1 MADSNTATSP
11 GANNDASSWL
21 KQRSAIFSN
30 SSSTTN
36 TINTPVKSPVKVV
49 DKELARLKNMGAVNS
64 VWSNKFVQEDN
75 PGGTDKKRTSPTSRT
90 SSPLPSSL
98 QTPLSPR
105 RDKVNTSPRP
115 NANYIPVTGARQN
128 FSTPTGQPTSPKS
141 PKSPSFS
148 DSKFNIRAR
157 TLSVNNK
164 KMADDVSAALQ
175 SNKKSPEIKPAHNKQ
190 SSFSNSMGYFS
201 KASMSSLD
209 LNEAAQ
215 TEESSFRS
223 GRASNA
229 SSLMSPTTS
238 VGNGRGSVNSVPSA
252 HEEEAANLWFQC
264 ETLKTQ
270 FAQTYARLDRA
281 NEDLEFYKRQ
291 MEQQGEVHRTSEGNS
306 SGSVNSVSSAHEEE
320 AANLWFQCETLKT
333 QFAQTNARLTRANE
347 DLEFYKRQMEQQGEV
362 LRTSE
367 GNGSGSV
374 NSVSSAHEE
383 EAANLWFQCETLK
396 TQFAQTN
403 ARLTR
408 ANEDLEFYKRQM
420 EQQGEVLRTSERNS
434 NGSVNSVSSAHEEEA
449 ANLWFQCETLKTQ
462 FAQTNARLIRANED
476 LEFYK
481 RQMEQQGEVHREGM
495 ATVVEEKEKETL
507 RVRQLAE
514 LIVKQDQLLNE
525 YEIQLEC
532 LTRLTNESAYL
543 GQTQAEME
551 GLHQELGFLHKQK
564 EDMEGNIAALRA
576 ELEMSYS
583 QMRLMMLVSTEI
595 QNEFENFKT
604 RIDAEVKTLLNQK
617 QAEHEAELKALE
629 EKLSATP
636 VGTIA
641 ATAAIATAT
650 TTAVNTDR
658 SVDVSEAD
666 KMQQEVLQVTDALK
680 AAEIG
685 KSAAEAD
692 KMAAESGK
700 LNAEK
705 EAAAAISQVNSLRDQ
720 VVSLTEA
727 LEEKHRAVLDLESQ
741 LKTQKMTMDA
751 QMMELTQTI
760 LEKDALLME
769 FMSSRN
775 NSRDVISPSQQQPD
789 ALGRSMA
796 SATVAP
802 VSLTNSFYHPQE
814 DNSNSNTEARLQM
827 SQVRQYMYSSSD
839 DDDEDE
845 SEVIMMSY
853 SDEEVESNVHQVYQS
868 NNTLHH
874 EHYHQMMNTSSQSNT
889 LHSPAETIS
898 STITFDSSE
907 EDEEE
912 EEKVAEIKHFSYS
925 SVQSQVTRPV
935 SLISTTGSLSNGA
948 ISDNESQ
955 HNRLSVSGPVVPARF
970 SVTKETNA
978 NWPMPPPTPP
988 PSEPLPPV
996 PAVIVENKQV
1006 NNGTQQEP
1014 SSPIAKIQESI
1025 LPPLPTPPTAT
1036 TPVDDL
1042 KQMNSIVPP
1051 PRRARSKTMA
1061 REEVP
1066 DLSVYTTSVHQTNE
1080 LPRIIPVQKPKE
1092 EQEPVPPP
1100 RKDVPTAQHTKWM
1113 DDPESE
1119 EDDLWCDTESKQPE
1133 WNAVAV

>member
-306 SGSVNSVSSAHEEE
+306 
-320 AANLWFQCETLKT
+320 
-333 QFAQTNARLTRANE
+333 
-347 DLEFYKRQMEQQGEV
+347 
-362 LRTSE
+362 
-367 GNGSGSV
+367 SGSV